1 MEKLYLIDGM
11 SLVFRAYHA
20 LIKSGFRSPEGVPT
34 GAVFG
39 FTNII
44 TNFLTKEN
52 PKNIAVAFDTQ
63 APTFRKEKFDFYKA
77 NRAEFPEEL
86 EPQVPLIK
94 ELLDLFGIARI
105 EMQGFEADDII
116 GTIAKEY
123 SAKNYQVY
131 CITSDKDFYQ
141 LINDNTF
148 ILKPAGFKGDDLELV
163 SYSGVYDKF
172 GVAPNQ
178 VIDVL
183 ALIGDS
189 VDNIPGVKGI
199 GDKTAI
205 PLIQQF
211 GNIENIYENLD
222 KIEKQSV
229 LNKLISDKES
239 AFISKE
245 LATIDTNVKIDF
257 SQDMFAKKSPKYK
270 ELDVFFKKLG
280 FTKIREFW
288 RKQNP
293 ELLTTKTEDKIE
305 DATDFSLKY
314 EILEQDDTKKISK
327 LIEQI
332 KIEKELIFSFYSEE
346 YSKFESNII
355 SFAFLLNNTCY
366 IINFPKKEQSQ
377 NSLFGST
384 DVKSNNSVRKDFQ
397 VFATEILNNKSIKK
411 ISYNIKQQIKLAHS
425 HNYTLIGDYFDIML
439 ASYLIN
445 PDDNHSFEG
454 LILKY
459 CSNQKLELSQLQ
471 NQNEKIASEL
481 TLIKSIYSKQKN
493 LIEQN
498 KLTILAETIEFPLLE
513 ILSAME
519 IQGVR
524 IDLQELSHI
533 STDLGKELDK
543 LTDQI
548 YYYSGEKFNI
558 ESPKQLG
565 VILFEKLKLPPT
577 KKIKSGYSTDISVL
591 TDLLDAHP
599 IIENLIEYRQL
610 TKLKNT
616 YIDSLPKMINPKTKN
631 IHTNYQ
637 QTVAVTGRLSSIDPN
652 LQNIPIRTDKG
663 KEVRKA
669 FVSCF
674 RNGLVMSADYSQ
686 IELRIMAYY
695 SKDATLMEAFQSNQD
710 VHTLTAARLF
720 DKKLEEVDSESRRV
734 AKTVNFGIMYGLGAF
749 GLAQRLRIPRN
760 TAAKIIDN
768 YFYKYPGI
776 KKYISD
782 TIQFARDNGYVETLL
797 NRRRYF
803 PQINHSNNN
812 IKTAMERAA
821 INHPIQGTAADMM
834 KLGMINVYKE
844 MINHKLQSK
853 MILQV
858 HDEIV
863 IDLIP
868 DEEQIVREILEKEMI
883 NALVLE
889 NVPIKVEIGIG
900 KNWLEAH

>member
-20 LIKSGFRSPEGVPT
+20 LLKSGFRSPEGVPT

-52 PKNIAVAFDTQ
+52 PRNIAVAFDTQ
-63 APTFRKEKFDFYKA
+63 ATTFRKEKFDFYKA

-86 EPQVPLIK
+86 EPQMTLIK
-94 ELLDLFGIARI
+94 ELLDLLGISRI
-105 EMQGFEADDII
+105 EIPGFEADDII
-116 GTIAKEY
+116 GTIAKKY

-183 ALIGDS
+183 ALIGDA
-189 VDNIPGVKGI
+189 VDNIPGVRGI

-211 GNIENIYENLD
+211 GNIENLYENLD
-222 KIEKQSV
+222 KIDKQSV
-229 LNKLISDKES
+229 LNKLITDKEN

-245 LATIDTNVKIDF
+245 LATIDTNVEIDF
-257 SQDMFAKKSPKYK
+257 PQDVFAKRTPKYN
-270 ELDVFFKKLG
+270 ELDAFFKKLG

-288 RKQNP
+288 KKQN
-293 ELLTTKTEDKIE
+293 T
-305 DATDFSLKY
+305 DATQNLKII
-314 EILEQDDTKKISK
+314 EVEKPKNSKFQKVILETDDMVKTK
-327 LIEQI
+327 QI
-332 KIEKELIFSFYSEE
+332 IEKIKEEKQIIFSFYFAELSR
-346 YSKFESNII
+346 FESEI
-355 SFAFLLNNTCY
+355 SDFAFYFDNTIY
-366 IINFPKKEQSQ
+366 IMHFEKNESVLD
-377 NSLFGST
+377 SLFAS
-384 DVKSNNSVRKDFQ
+384 SNQVVQKRRDFALF
-397 VFATEILNNKSIKK
+397 VSEILANQNIKK
-411 ISYNIKQQIKLAHS
+411 ISYNLKQQIKLA
-425 HNYTLIGDYFDIML
+425 NGNGIKLNGKLFDLMI

-454 LILKY
+454 ITAKY
-459 CSNQKLELSQLQ
+459 CKDNNFDVNDLSDVDDMHFKELISMKVAYEKLNDAITNSNLQ
-471 NQNEKIASEL
+471 
-481 TLIKSIYSKQKN
+481 Y
-493 LIEQN
+493 
-498 KLTILAETIEFPLLE
+498 LAESVEFPL
-513 ILSAME
+513 ISVLSEME
-519 IQGVR
+519 LQGVR
-524 IDLQELSHI
+524 IDLAELSRI
-533 STDLGKELDK
+533 SLELGKELDK
-543 LTDQI
+543 LTDQV
-548 YYYSGEKFNI
+548 YYYAGEKFNI

-565 VILFEKLKLPPT
+565 VILFEKLKLHAT
-577 KKIKSGYSTDISVL
+577 KKTKSGYSTDISVL
-591 TDLLDAHP
+591 TDLFDAHP
-599 IIENLIEYRQL
+599 IIEYIIEFRQL

-616 YIDSLPKMINPKTKN
+616 YIDNLPKMINPKTKN

-669 FVSCF
+669 FVSSF
-674 RNGLVMSADYSQ
+674 RNGLIMSADYSQ

-695 SKDATLMEAFQSNQD
+695 SKDATLIEAFQNNQD

-803 PQINHSNNN
+803 PQINNSNNN
-812 IKTAMERAA
+812 IKTSMERAA
-821 INHPIQGTAADMM
+821 INHPIQGTAADMI
-834 KLGMINVYKE
+834 KLAMISAFGE
-844 MINHKLQSK
+844 INSHKLQSK
-853 MILQV
+853 MVLQV

-863 IDLIP
+863 FDLVP
-868 DEEQIVREILEKEMI
+868 DEEQIVREILENKMV
-883 NALVLE
+883 NALILE
-889 NVPIKVEIGIG
+889 NVPIKVEIGVG